1 MSARNRR
8 STERV
13 PSSACRYSR
22 AEFLRDFPDDDAC
35 LDWLKDERY
44 PNGVFCKN
52 CERVTSHYRVK
63 SRPSYSCQACGNHVH
78 PTAGTVFHKSSTSLH
93 LWFQAIYLMSAT
105 RCGISAKQLERE
117 IGVNYKTA
125 LRMFHEIRK
134 LLGLDA
140 AVPPLSGDVEMDETY
155 LVPLRR
161 LKDRTDP
168 TYGRRNT
175 ARERA
180 IMGAV
185 ERGGRIVAL
194 YVPTPTKIVAE
205 SMVREFVLPSATIFT
220 DEHRMYDDLSKKG
233 HAHYR
238 VKHSAKVYV
247 DGNVH
252 TQTIEGFWSL
262 FKRGLSGVY
271 HSVSTAWL
279 QGYIDE
285 YVFRY
290 NHRLDDVPM
299 FFAFLSQVSR
309 WASSSP
315 AANPGSPA

>member
-1 MSARNRR
+1 MSARDRN
-8 STERV
+8 SLERV
-13 PSSACRYSR
+13 PSSDCRYSR
-22 AEFLRDFPDDDAC
+22 ADFARDFPDDAAC

-44 PNGVFCKN
+44 PDGILCKN
-52 CERVTSHYRVK
+52 CGRVTPHYRVK
-63 SRPSYSCQACGNHVH
+63 SRPSYSCQSCGNHVH

-134 LLGLDA
+134 LLGMD
-140 AVPPLSGDVEMDETY
+140 VIPPLSGDVEMDETY

-161 LKDRTDP
+161 LKDRQDP
-168 TYGRRNT
+168 TFGRRNT

-185 ERGGRIVAL
+185 ERGGRIVAR
-194 YVPTPTKIVAE
+194 YVPTPTKMVAE
-205 SMVREFVLPSATIFT
+205 HMVGEHVLPSAVIFT
-220 DEHRMYDDLSKKG
+220 DEHRMYDDLHKRG

-247 DGNVH
+247 DGDVH
-252 TQTIEGFWSL
+252 TRTIEGFWSL

-271 HSVSTAWL
+271 HAVSTKYL

-290 NHRLDDVPM
+290 NHRFDDVPM
-299 FFAFLSQVSR
+299 FWAFLAQVAR
-309 WASSSP
+309 WAP
-315 AANPGSPA
+315 APAPSGGSPA